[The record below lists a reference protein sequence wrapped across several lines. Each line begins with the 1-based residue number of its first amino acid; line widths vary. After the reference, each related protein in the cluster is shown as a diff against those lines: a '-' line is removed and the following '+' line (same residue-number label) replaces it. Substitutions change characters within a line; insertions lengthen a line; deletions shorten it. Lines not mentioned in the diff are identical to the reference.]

1 MTTGARTTGD
11 RKTDVKP
18 RSQQTRARIAPANT
32 AQTLVR
38 SAAPTSTGAL
48 QVTPANAQYLQRTI
62 GNRAVTDLV
71 ARQQGATSHTPVQSR
86 PQSQEAP
93 PTIQRRPAVKPI
105 AKVSHTR
112 TRAIQRTAWTT
123 DAMIT
128 SLDNIP
134 FLKGKLDMTNV
145 RSEAMRDRVRAIVD
159 KYKTLFQGDHH
170 DSTNNAMMLSIG
182 LESVARV
189 IAEELSDPATQPELQ
204 QKLMELYKSD
214 LKTQFTGTSKLKRT
228 MALAEALLKD
238 NPVARYMHKEMRV
251 EEAALKIQEMARSAG
266 GGLQAVKMFTLL
278 KERFQAELASYSQA
292 KIKQTEDTREAYNVK
307 ETAGELSVKYFTKIF
322 GDVATAQEVNGKVQL
337 TVEAT
342 TRLAKLKTHVASE
355 PSTWKYQLG
364 KRGQALYQQHLDSI
378 DTREATARLQPAT
391 NPQDILTTYLMT
403 KYNLNALKAAAVYN
417 KIAVFAHNA
426 PLTITVPG
434 IDWFGKT
441 QQVTKKNRLGFN
453 RTKTEN
459 LYPGNIDPEDVKFRP
474 ATRQMKTK
482 KTSEVFDK
490 NNAEGDIEYTG
501 KYDNPNFVGN
511 RGENYLRFRNWK
523 DNRQTRRLGFQAGEM
538 PTFGAVNINWNTNR
552 GSDAVDQGN
561 AQKWNIKQDKKG
573 NLKTHGVNY
582 YGEVHFLLKN
592 DHVANRLVY
601 TATDHGRSHR
611 DIMFALADFA
621 SGERLTKDKQT
632 SHTQLLANVINAA
645 MDGASF
651 QFGLPLEIQIF
662 GELNISTD
670 VAKIYVAPGASD
682 VVQKGIK
689 LFSKKFSVPYEKI
702 KAPKNANMIGSS
714 GSQLKNVQEQVDK
727 LVVN

>member
-71 ARQQGATSHTPVQSR
+71 AQQQRATSHTPVQSR
-86 PQSQEAP
+86 PQSQEAQP
-93 PTIQRRPAVKPI
+93 KIRRRPAMKSI

-159 KYKTLFQGDHH
+159 KYKTLFEGGHR

-189 IAEELSDPATQPELQ
+189 IAQELSDPAIQPELQ

-378 DTREATARLQPAT
+378 DTKEATARLQPAT

-459 LYPGNIDPEDVKFRP
+459 LYPGSIDPEDVKFRP
-474 ATRQMKTK
+474 ATT
-482 KTSEVFDK
+482 
-490 NNAEGDIEYTG
+490 AI
-501 KYDNPNFVGN
+501 
-511 RGENYLRFRNWK
+511 L
-523 DNRQTRRLGFQAGEM
+523 
-538 PTFGAVNINWNTNR
+538 
-552 GSDAVDQGN
+552 
-561 AQKWNIKQDKKG
+561 
-573 NLKTHGVNY
+573 NLK
-582 YGEVHFLLKN
+582 
-592 DHVANRLVY
+592 
-601 TATDHGRSHR
+601 S
-611 DIMFALADFA
+611 
-621 SGERLTKDKQT
+621 
-632 SHTQLLANVINAA
+632 
-645 MDGASF
+645 
-651 QFGLPLEIQIF
+651 
-662 GELNISTD
+662 
-670 VAKIYVAPGASD
+670 
-682 VVQKGIK
+682 
-689 LFSKKFSVPYEKI
+689 
-702 KAPKNANMIGSS
+702 GSS
-714 GSQLKNVQEQVDK
+714 HNRT
-727 LVVN
+727 